1 MPKGSTFSNDIVKL
15 IFQGVGI
22 AGIADNTATS
32 PLTNLYISLH
42 TANPGAAGSQTTS
55 EAAYTSYSRVAVARS
70 TSGWNVASGV
80 ANPAAVINFP
90 AATGGSETESFFGVG
105 TASTGAG
112 KLLYPGSLTPNIVV
126 STGVQP
132 QLTTATSISES

>member
-1 MPKGSTFSNDIVKL
+1 MPKNTNWATNILKL
-15 IFQGVGI
+15 LFQGVGI

-42 TANPGAAGSQTTS
+42 TANPGASGSQTTS
-55 EAAYTSYSRVAVARS
+55 EAAYTGYARVAVPRS

-80 ANPAAVINFP
+80 ANPIAAINFP
-90 AATGGSETESFFGVG
+90 AATGGSETEAFFGIGSAATG
-105 TASTGAG
+105 TGQ
-112 KLLYPGSLTPNIVV
+112 LFYPGSISPTIAV
-126 STGVQP
+126 SQGVQP